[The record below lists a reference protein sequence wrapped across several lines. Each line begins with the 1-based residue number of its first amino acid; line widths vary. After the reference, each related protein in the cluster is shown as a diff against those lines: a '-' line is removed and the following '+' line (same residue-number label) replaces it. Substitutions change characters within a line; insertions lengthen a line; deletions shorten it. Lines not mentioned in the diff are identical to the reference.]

1 MRQRDRYGAWGID
14 TPRCETWQD
23 RAACRQVDPELFFPA
38 VNDVTGSPGAET
50 RAYAKAKKI
59 CARCPVRSQ
68 CAAYALAR
76 DERYGLWGGMTPRQ
90 RQRLLNRM
98 KAAG

>member
-1 MRQRDRYGAWGID
+1 MRLRDRYGAWGID
-14 TPRCETWQD
+14 TPRAESWRD
-23 RAACRQVDPELFFPA
+23 RAACREADPKLFFPKGG
-38 VNDVTGSPGAET
+38 DVTGSPGAET
-50 RAYAKAKKI
+50 RAYAKGKKI
-59 CARCPVRSQ
+59 CAGCLVRPQ
-68 CAAYALAR
+68 CAVYALAR